1 MTTPTSDRTEHPTS
15 SRSAARRPRAP
26 DRADEAA
33 AATRP
38 EAATP
43 TRPLRRIHEAAAET
57 GLTPRAIRYY
67 EELGLLRPAARSGG
81 AYRLYDDDDLERL
94 RFIKGLRD
102 DAGFSLAE
110 IAQLLEDEAAR
121 ERNRARFR
129 ATRDAAERRAIVADA
144 LARADRQIELL
155 RRKAERLAE
164 MIAAAEAR
172 RAHLLEHLAEL
183 EPQVGLEPQAGRNP
197 QAGLEPKAG
206 RNPQAAGE
214 GVRSSLTAEAEATS
228 GPPDRPR
235 HR

>member
-1 MTTPTSDRTEHPTS
+1 MTTPTSDRTDHPTS
-15 SRSAARRPRAP
+15 SRSSARRSRVPAP
-26 DRADEAA
+26 ANGAA
-33 AATRP
+33 GNGHPEPATL
-38 EAATP
+38 ASA
-43 TRPLRRIHEAAAET
+43 LRRIHEAAAET

-67 EELGLLRPAARSGG
+67 EELGLLRPAARSSG

-102 DAGFSLAE
+102 DAGFSLTE

-155 RRKAERLAE
+155 RRKANRLAE
-164 MIAAAEAR
+164 MIAAVEAR

-183 EPQVGLEPQAGRNP
+183 DTQASLDTH
-197 QAGLEPKAG
+197 AG
-206 RNPQAAGE
+206 GE
-214 GVRSSLTAEAEATS
+214 RDRASPAPATATPS
-228 GPPDRPR
+228 PPDPPI